1 MSGHGG
7 NHVMM
12 LPSGVS
18 VVRFMDAGDYEV
30 SHATRAAEM
39 YRSSCGENVDPEE
52 LLFRA
57 GYRVPE
63 SGRGLVD
70 LLNGVSPRSL
80 MG

>member
-30 SHATRAAEM
+30 SHATRAAEI
-39 YRSSCGENVDPEE
+39 YRSSCP
-52 LLFRA
+52 
-57 GYRVPE
+57 
-63 SGRGLVD
+63 
-70 LLNGVSPRSL
+70 
-80 MG
+80 